1 MKSLKIFAAFL
12 FLILS
17 QNLFAQEPDPESF
30 FPHAVGNVWEYDTPT
45 GIQKFEILSDS
56 IDPNHNIFI
65 YLNRYPSYKIDT
77 NNNVYRLSSLSQNM
91 WLDYKLAADSADYWL
106 VDSIT
111 YWFARVSNVYS
122 IAFGGKERI
131 IKEIEYGISLG
142 SVFDPNYFWVYTI
155 ETLAEGIGLVYKWN
169 EEDPQGPQKVL
180 LGCVIDGDTLGVLT
194 SIEDNF
200 KLPDVFLLSQNYP
213 NPFNPTTTIKY
224 SIPSYKNPFQGGAR
238 GGLVTL
244 KIYDILGNEVAVL
257 VNEEKS
263 PGEYEVIFNAS
274 NLSSGVYYY
283 KLTAGDFTN
292 VKKLMLL
299 K

>member
-169 EEDPQGPQKVL
+169 EEDPQGPQRIL
-180 LGCVIDGDTLGVLT
+180 LGCVIDDDTLGTLT
-194 SIEDNF
+194 SVEDELHTPIE
-200 KLPDVFLLSQNYP
+200 FLLYQNFP
-213 NPFNPTTTIKY
+213 NPFNPNTTIRFQIAHY
-224 SIPSYKNPFQGGAR
+224 S
-238 GGLVTL
+238 LVEL
-244 KIYDILGNEVAVL
+244 KIFDLLGREITTL
-257 VNEEKS
+257 LKEEK
-263 PGEYEVIFNAS
+263 PAGIYEVNFNGS
-274 NLSSGVYYY
+274 SHSSGTYIYRL
-283 KLTAGDFTN
+283 KTDN
-292 VKKLMLL
+292 KIISKKMILL